1 MEGSP
6 LQVICRGDT
15 LLHACKAKNMGLDLF
30 DFDFTETNEE
40 VFSDDK
46 VLEKFRQLQ
55 QAFKEKQNAYNM
67 QMEEMPKDV
76 IMYLDEFL
84 NRGWI
89 EKRSSSGINIPDE
102 HLTYH
107 TADELIKEYED
118 TMNRVLSRPVAN
130 WYNHVLPVMNFNSS
144 PIRWKN
150 DNVREEVSKAKKEIN
165 KKAAQTL
172 GLKHF
177 LEVPESRGSRMKCL
191 DSKWEKKHVIPKIA
205 DLVIEITDFD
215 EMEDLFRNHAFFCG
229 RRDWTWGKSTIPIA
243 PYPEFKRLMP
253 TVFDIA
259 CLCEAEDEKT
269 VQLIL
274 EYAGCAFGY
283 FERLNP
289 NMKYVYPDGWSM
301 KEYEATLTFEDIEL
315 LIEDRERLKRLHD
328 H

>member
-1 MEGSP
+1 ME
-6 LQVICRGDT
+6 
-15 LLHACKAKNMGLDLF
+15 LDLF
-30 DFDFTETNEE
+30 DFDFTESNEE
-40 VFSDDK
+40 MFSDER
-46 VLEKFRQLQ
+46 VLEKFHQLQ

-67 QMEEMPKDV
+67 RLEEMPKDI
-76 IMYLDEFL
+76 IMYLDEFQK
-84 NRGWI
+84 RGWI
-89 EKRSSSGINIPDE
+89 EKRHTSGINIPDDY
-102 HLTYH
+102 LAYH
-107 TADELIKEYED
+107 TADELIEEYQD
-118 TMNRVLSRPVAN
+118 AMNRVLDRPGIN
-130 WYNHVLPVMNFNSS
+130 WYNHVLPIMNGKSS

-150 DNVREEVSKAKKEIN
+150 KKVRQEVSQAKHEIN

-177 LEVPESRGSRMKCL
+177 LEVPESRGKRMKCL
-191 DSKWEKKHVIPKIA
+191 DSKWERKHVIPKIA
-205 DLVIEITDFD
+205 EIVLEITDFD

-253 TVFDIA
+253 NVFDIA

-274 EYAGCAFGY
+274 DYAGCAFGN

-289 NMKYVYPDGWSM
+289 DIGYIYPDGWSM
-301 KEYEATLTFEDIEL
+301 KAYEATLTFEDIEL
-315 LIEDRERLKRLHD
+315 LIEDKERLRRLHNRE